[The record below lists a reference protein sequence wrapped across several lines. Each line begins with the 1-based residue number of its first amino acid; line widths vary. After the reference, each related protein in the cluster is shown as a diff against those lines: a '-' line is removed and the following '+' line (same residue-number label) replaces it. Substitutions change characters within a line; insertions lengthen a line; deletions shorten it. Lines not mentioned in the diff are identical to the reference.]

1 MTRSILLAGVALLS
15 VSISPPN
22 AEASVAPWCA
32 VSGWGDGDLPWDCK
46 YRSIEECRPVIAA
59 NRGFCNPNPAYVAT
73 PPELR
78 NSRQASPMGSKTSA
92 KSEKAIAVKKE
103 SPRHRNA
110 NAPTKV
116 VASPVTV
123 KTSRQHGKSDAESKD
138 TLATKIETP
147 QPAQSDG
154 QPNTESKNS
163 VATKVETPQPAQ
175 SYGQSDAELK
185 DTVAT
190 KIETPQP
197 AQSDGQPNTES
208 KNSVATKVETPQP
221 AQSDGQSDAESK
233 DTVATKIETPQ
244 PAQSDGQPNAESKN
258 TVATKIETPQPA
270 QSDGQP
276 NTESKNSVATKVE
289 TPQPA
294 QSDGQ
299 PNAESKDTVATKIE
313 TPQPAQ
319 SDDETVIK
327 KAKITVAAK
336 MEDPASVEFV
346 DIKRATNKN
355 TTYEI
360 ICGHV
365 KGKKKSGEA
374 IAESPFW
381 YLVKENEAYIVDRGP
396 DSMAAIVY
404 RAQCTSASSR

>member
-175 SYGQSDAELK
+175 SVGQSD
-185 DTVAT
+185 
-190 KIETPQP
+190 
-197 AQSDGQPNTES
+197 
-208 KNSVATKVETPQP
+208 
-221 AQSDGQSDAESK
+221 
-233 DTVATKIETPQ
+233 
-244 PAQSDGQPNAESKN
+244 
-258 TVATKIETPQPA
+258 
-270 QSDGQP
+270 
-276 NTESKNSVATKVE
+276 
-289 TPQPA
+289 
-294 QSDGQ
+294 
-299 PNAESKDTVATKIE
+299 AESKDTVATKIE

-355 TTYEI
+355 TTYEV

-374 IAESPFW
+374 IGESPFL

>member
-123 KTSRQHGKSDAESKD
+123 KTSRQHG
-138 TLATKIETP
+138 
-147 QPAQSDG
+147 
-154 QPNTESKNS
+154 
-163 VATKVETPQPAQ
+163 
-175 SYGQSDAELK
+175 
-185 DTVAT
+185 
-190 KIETPQP
+190 
-197 AQSDGQPNTES
+197 
-208 KNSVATKVETPQP
+208 
-221 AQSDGQSDAESK
+221 
-233 DTVATKIETPQ
+233 
-244 PAQSDGQPNAESKN
+244 
-258 TVATKIETPQPA
+258 
-270 QSDGQP
+270 QP

-374 IAESPFW
+374 IAESPFL

>member
-123 KTSRQHGKSDAESKD
+123 KTSRQHGKSDAELKDTLATKIETPQPAQSDGQPNTESKNSVATKVETPQPAQSYGQSDAELKD

-221 AQSDGQSDAESK
+221 AQSDGQ
-233 DTVATKIETPQ
+233 
-244 PAQSDGQPNAESKN
+244 PNAEL
-258 TVATKIETPQPA
+258 
-270 QSDGQP
+270 
-276 NTESKNSVATKVE
+276 
-289 TPQPA
+289 
-294 QSDGQ
+294 
-299 PNAESKDTVATKIE
+299 KDTVATKIE

-396 DSMAAIVY
+396 DLMAAIVY
-404 RAQCTSASSR
+404 RAQCTSSSSR

>member
-116 VASPVTV
+116 VASPVTA
-123 KTSRQHGKSDAESKD
+123 KTSRQHGKSDAKSKDTLATKIETPQPAQSDGQPNTKSKNSVATKVETPQPAQSDGQSNAESKDTVATKIETPQPAQSDGQPNTKSKNSVATKVETPQPAQSYGQSDAESKD

-154 QPNTESKNS
+154 QPNTKSKNS
-163 VATKVETPQPAQ
+163 
-175 SYGQSDAELK
+175 
-185 DTVAT
+185 VAT

-197 AQSDGQPNTES
+197 AQSY
-208 KNSVATKVETPQP
+208 
-221 AQSDGQSDAESK
+221 GQSNAKSK
-233 DTVATKIETPQ
+233 DTL
-244 PAQSDGQPNAESKN
+244 
-258 TVATKIETPQPA
+258 
-270 QSDGQP
+270 
-276 NTESKNSVATKVE
+276 
-289 TPQPA
+289 
-294 QSDGQ
+294 
-299 PNAESKDTVATKIE
+299 ATKIE

-396 DSMAAIVY
+396 IQWRRSCIAPSAPARV
-404 RAQCTSASSR
+404 RADRNPSTKELC

>member
-175 SYGQSDAELK
+175 SDGQPNAELK
-185 DTVAT
+185 DT
-190 KIETPQP
+190 
-197 AQSDGQPNTES
+197 
-208 KNSVATKVETPQP
+208 VATKVETPQP

-244 PAQSDGQPNAESKN
+244 PAQSDGQPN
-258 TVATKIETPQPA
+258 
-270 QSDGQP
+270 
-276 NTESKNSVATKVE
+276 TESKNSVATKVE

-294 QSDGQ
+294 QSYGQ
-299 PNAESKDTVATKIE
+299 SDAELKDTVATKIE

-365 KGKKKSGEA
+365 KGKKKSGEP

-396 DSMAAIVY
+396 DLMAAIVY

>member
-1 MTRSILLAGVALLS
+1 MTRSILLAGVALLA

-123 KTSRQHGKSDAESKD
+123 KTSRQHG
-138 TLATKIETP
+138 
-147 QPAQSDG
+147 QP
-154 QPNTESKNS
+154 
-163 VATKVETPQPAQ
+163 
-175 SYGQSDAELK
+175 
-185 DTVAT
+185 
-190 KIETPQP
+190 
-197 AQSDGQPNTES
+197 
-208 KNSVATKVETPQP
+208 
-221 AQSDGQSDAESK
+221 DAESK

-258 TVATKIETPQPA
+258 SVATKVETPQPAQSDGQPNTESKNSVATKVETPQPA

-299 PNAESKDTVATKIE
+299 PNAESKNSVATKVE

-374 IAESPFW
+374 IGESPFW

>member
-116 VASPVTV
+116 VASPVTA

-175 SYGQSDAELK
+175 SYGQSDAE
-185 DTVAT
+185 
-190 KIETPQP
+190 
-197 AQSDGQPNTES
+197 
-208 KNSVATKVETPQP
+208 
-221 AQSDGQSDAESK
+221 SK
-233 DTVATKIETPQ
+233 DTLATKDRAPATRSVRW
-244 PAQSDGQPNAESKN
+244 PAQ
-258 TVATKIETPQPA
+258 
-270 QSDGQP
+270 
-276 NTESKNSVATKVE
+276 
-289 TPQPA
+289 
-294 QSDGQ
+294 
-299 PNAESKDTVATKIE
+299 
-313 TPQPAQ
+313 
-319 SDDETVIK
+319 
-327 KAKITVAAK
+327 
-336 MEDPASVEFV
+336 
-346 DIKRATNKN
+346 
-355 TTYEI
+355 
-360 ICGHV
+360 H
-365 KGKKKSGEA
+365 
-374 IAESPFW
+374 
-381 YLVKENEAYIVDRGP
+381 
-396 DSMAAIVY
+396 
-404 RAQCTSASSR
+404 

>member
-175 SYGQSDAELK
+175 SDGQPNTESKNSVATKVETPQPAQSYGQSDAESK

-208 KNSVATKVETPQP
+208 KNSVATKV
-221 AQSDGQSDAESK
+221 
-233 DTVATKIETPQ
+233 
-244 PAQSDGQPNAESKN
+244 
-258 TVATKIETPQPA
+258 ETPQPA

-374 IAESPFW
+374 IAESPFL

>member
-78 NSRQASPMGSKTSA
+78 NSRQASPMGSKTSS

-123 KTSRQHGKSDAESKD
+123 KTSQQHGKSDAESKD

-175 SYGQSDAELK
+175 SYGQSD
-185 DTVAT
+185 
-190 KIETPQP
+190 
-197 AQSDGQPNTES
+197 
-208 KNSVATKVETPQP
+208 
-221 AQSDGQSDAESK
+221 
-233 DTVATKIETPQ
+233 
-244 PAQSDGQPNAESKN
+244 
-258 TVATKIETPQPA
+258 
-270 QSDGQP
+270 
-276 NTESKNSVATKVE
+276 
-289 TPQPA
+289 
-294 QSDGQ
+294 
-299 PNAESKDTVATKIE
+299 AESKDTVATKIE

>member
-123 KTSRQHGKSDAESKD
+123 KTSRQHGKSDAESK
-138 TLATKIETP
+138 
-147 QPAQSDG
+147 
-154 QPNTESKNS
+154 
-163 VATKVETPQPAQ
+163 
-175 SYGQSDAELK
+175 
-185 DTVAT
+185 
-190 KIETPQP
+190 
-197 AQSDGQPNTES
+197 
-208 KNSVATKVETPQP
+208 
-221 AQSDGQSDAESK
+221 
-233 DTVATKIETPQ
+233 
-244 PAQSDGQPNAESKN
+244 
-258 TVATKIETPQPA
+258 
-270 QSDGQP
+270 
-276 NTESKNSVATKVE
+276 NSVATKVE

-299 PNAESKDTVATKIE
+299 PNAESKDTVATKVETPQPAQSDGQSDAESKDTVATKVETPQPAQSDGQSDAESKDTVATKVETPQPAQSDGQSDAKLKDTVATKVE

-346 DIKRATNKN
+346 DIKRGTNKN
-355 TTYEI
+355 TTYEV

-365 KGKKKSGEA
+365 KGEKKSGEA
-374 IAESPFW
+374 IGESPFL

>member
-123 KTSRQHGKSDAESKD
+123 KTSQQHGKSDAESKD

-154 QPNTESKNS
+154 QSDAESKNS

-175 SYGQSDAELK
+175 SYGQSDAESK

-190 KIETPQP
+190 KVETPQP

-244 PAQSDGQPNAESKN
+244 PAQSDGQPN
-258 TVATKIETPQPA
+258 
-270 QSDGQP
+270 
-276 NTESKNSVATKVE
+276 TESKNSVATKVE

-294 QSDGQ
+294 QSYPTLNQ
-299 PNAESKDTVATKIE
+299 RIPLRRRSRPRN
-313 TPQPAQ
+313 PL
-319 SDDETVIK
+319 
-327 KAKITVAAK
+327 
-336 MEDPASVEFV
+336 
-346 DIKRATNKN
+346 
-355 TTYEI
+355 
-360 ICGHV
+360 
-365 KGKKKSGEA
+365 
-374 IAESPFW
+374 SPMT
-381 YLVKENEAYIVDRGP
+381 RP
-396 DSMAAIVY
+396 
-404 RAQCTSASSR
+404 